1 MCDCFVRGIII
12 PKEKIYTELRDLIY
26 SSSTIVGYCEAVFL
40 GEETKTLESV
50 LNGYVVNLQPK
61 ILWSGSIGAG
71 KIV

>member
-26 SSSTIVGYCEAVFL
+26 SSSTIVSYCEAAYF
-40 GEETKTLESV
+40 GEEIKTLESV
-50 LNGYVVNLQPK
+50 LNGYVVNLQPE

>member
-26 SSSTIVGYCEAVFL
+26 SSSTIVSYCEAVFL

>member
-26 SSSTIVGYCEAVFL
+26 SSSTIVGYCEAAYF
-40 GEETKTLESV
+40 GEEIKTLESV
-50 LNGYVVNLQPK
+50 LNGYVVNLQPE

>member
-26 SSSTIVGYCEAVFL
+26 SSSIIVGYCEAVFL

>member
-26 SSSTIVGYCEAVFL
+26 SSSIIVGHCEAVFL

-61 ILWSGSIGAG
+61 ILWSDSIGAG
-71 KIV
+71 KII